1 MRRSAAG
8 ELFLIATPIGNL
20 SDITMRAL
28 ETLRTVDLVAA
39 EDTRTARKLF
49 SRYQITTSLISLH
62 DNSSAKRLD
71 DLLKKLQDGEALG
84 VISEAGTPGISD
96 PGYRLIQMAAEAG
109 IRITPLPGAC
119 AAVAALCASALP
131 LDSFYF
137 AGFLPPRP
145 GPRQRRLESL
155 QDIEATLIFY
165 ESPRRLNSTLE
176 ALQKVLG
183 DRPAC
188 VARELTKIHEEFLRF
203 PLSHLR
209 TLGSERDW
217 RGEITLL
224 VAGCDLE
231 SRSRDPQILLEE
243 EAKLQTRLNDPDFVK
258 GRSNRDLVEIML
270 AEFPLLKRR
279 RIYEIVLSFTPYAHS
294 E

>member
-1 MRRSAAG
+1 MEVAAG

-20 SDITMRAL
+20 ADITLRAL
-28 ETLRTVDLVAA
+28 ETLREVDLVAA
-39 EDTRTARKLF
+39 EDTRTAKKLF
-49 SRYQITTSLISLH
+49 SRYQIKTPLISLH
-62 DNSSAKRLD
+62 DNSSVKRLA
-71 DLLKKLQDGEALG
+71 DLLKKLQDGEAVG

-96 PGYRLIQMAAEAG
+96 PGYRLIQLAAAAA

-137 AGFLPPRP
+137 AGFLPPRS

-155 QDIEATLIFY
+155 KEIEATLIFY
-165 ESPRRLNSTLE
+165 ESPRRLNATLE
-176 ALQKVLG
+176 TMEKVLG

-188 VARELTKIHEEFLRF
+188 VARELTKIHEEFLRY

-209 TLGSERDW
+209 SLGCERNW

-231 SRSRDPQILLEE
+231 SRNRDPQTLLEE
-243 EAKLQTRLNDPDFVK
+243 EAKLQARLADPEFVK
-258 GRSNRDLVEIML
+258 DYSNRDLVELLMT
-270 AEFPLLKRR
+270 EFPLLKRR
-279 RIYEIVLSFTPYAHS
+279 RIYEIVLSIEP
-294 E
+294 

>member
-1 MRRSAAG
+1 MEVAAG

-20 SDITMRAL
+20 ADITLRAL
-28 ETLRTVDLVAA
+28 ETLREVDLVAA
-39 EDTRTARKLF
+39 EDTRTAKKLF
-49 SRYQITTSLISLH
+49 SRYQIKTPLISLH
-62 DNSSAKRLD
+62 DNSSAKRLA
-71 DLLKKLQDGEALG
+71 DLLKKLQDGEAVG

-96 PGYRLIQMAAEAG
+96 PGYRLIQLAAAAA

-137 AGFLPPRP
+137 AGFLPPRS

-155 QDIEATLIFY
+155 KDIEATLIFY
-165 ESPRRLNSTLE
+165 ESPRRLNATLE
-176 ALQKVLG
+176 TLEKVLG

-188 VARELTKIHEEFLRF
+188 VARELTKIYEEFLRY

-209 TLGSERDW
+209 SLGCEREW

-231 SRSRDPQILLEE
+231 SRNLDPQTLLEE
-243 EAKLQTRLNDPDFVK
+243 EAKLQALLADPEFVK
-258 GRSNRDLVEIML
+258 DYSNRDLVELLMT
-270 AEFPLLKRR
+270 EFPLLKRR
-279 RIYEIVLSFTPYAHS
+279 RIYEIVLSENP
-294 E
+294 

>member
-1 MRRSAAG
+1 MEVAAG

-20 SDITMRAL
+20 ADITLRAL
-28 ETLRTVDLVAA
+28 ETLREVDLVAA
-39 EDTRTARKLF
+39 EDTRTAKKLF
-49 SRYQITTSLISLH
+49 SRYQIKTPLISLH
-62 DNSSAKRLD
+62 DNSSVKRLA
-71 DLLKKLQDGEALG
+71 DLLKKLQDGEAVG

-96 PGYRLIQMAAEAG
+96 PGYRLIQLAAAAA

-137 AGFLPPRP
+137 AGFLPPRS

-155 QDIEATLIFY
+155 KEIEATLIFY
-165 ESPRRLNSTLE
+165 ESPRRLNATLE
-176 ALQKVLG
+176 TLEKVLG

-188 VARELTKIHEEFLRF
+188 VARELTKIHEEFLRY

-209 TLGSERDW
+209 SLGCERNW

-231 SRSRDPQILLEE
+231 SRNRDPQTLLEE
-243 EAKLQTRLNDPDFVK
+243 EAKLQARLADPEFVK
-258 GRSNRDLVEIML
+258 DYSNRDLVELLMT
-270 AEFPLLKRR
+270 EFPLLKRR
-279 RIYEIVLSFTPYAHS
+279 RIYEIVLSIEP
-294 E
+294 

>member
-1 MRRSAAG
+1 MEVAAG

-20 SDITMRAL
+20 ADITLRAL
-28 ETLRTVDLVAA
+28 ETLREVDLVAA
-39 EDTRTARKLF
+39 EDTRTAKKLF
-49 SRYQITTSLISLH
+49 SRYQIKTPLISLH
-62 DNSSAKRLD
+62 DNSSAKRLA
-71 DLLKKLQDGEALG
+71 DLLKKLQDGEAVG

-96 PGYRLIQMAAEAG
+96 PGYRLIQLAAAAA

-137 AGFLPPRP
+137 AGFLPPRS

-155 QDIEATLIFY
+155 KEIEATLIFY
-165 ESPRRLNSTLE
+165 ESPRRLNATLE
-176 ALQKVLG
+176 TLEKVLG

-188 VARELTKIHEEFLRF
+188 VARELTKIHEEFLRY

-209 TLGSERDW
+209 SLGCERDW

-231 SRSRDPQILLEE
+231 SRNRDPQTLLEE
-243 EAKLQTRLNDPDFVK
+243 EAKLQARLADPEFVK
-258 GRSNRDLVEIML
+258 DYSNRDLVELLMT
-270 AEFPLLKRR
+270 EFPLLKRR
-279 RIYEIVLSFTPYAHS
+279 RIYEIVLSDNP
-294 E
+294 

>member
-1 MRRSAAG
+1 MEVAAG

-20 SDITMRAL
+20 ADITLRAL
-28 ETLRTVDLVAA
+28 ETLREVDLVAA
-39 EDTRTARKLF
+39 EDTRTAKKLF
-49 SRYQITTSLISLH
+49 SRYQIKTPLISLH
-62 DNSSAKRLD
+62 DNSSARRLA
-71 DLLKKLQDGEALG
+71 DLLKKLQDGEAVG

-96 PGYRLIQMAAEAG
+96 PGYRLIQLAAAAA

-137 AGFLPPRP
+137 AGFLPPRS

-155 QDIEATLIFY
+155 KEIEATLIFY
-165 ESPRRLNSTLE
+165 ESPRRLNATLE
-176 ALQKVLG
+176 TLEKVLG

-188 VARELTKIHEEFLRF
+188 VARELTKIHEEFLRY

-209 TLGSERDW
+209 SLGCERDW

-224 VAGCDLE
+224 VAGCDSE
-231 SRSRDPQILLEE
+231 SRNRDPQTLLEE
-243 EAKLQTRLNDPDFVK
+243 EAKLQARLADPEFVK
-258 GRSNRDLVEIML
+258 DYSNRDLVELLMT
-270 AEFPLLKRR
+270 EFPLLKRR
-279 RIYEIVLSFTPYAHS
+279 RIYEIVLSVTP
-294 E
+294 

>member
-1 MRRSAAG
+1 MAGIVG

-28 ETLRTVDLVAA
+28 ETLRRMDLVAA

-49 SRYQITTSLISLH
+49 SRYQITTPLISLH

-71 DLLKKLQDGEALG
+71 DLFKRLQGGESIG

-96 PGYRLIQMAAEAG
+96 PGYRFIQMAAEAA
-109 IRITPLPGAC
+109 IRITPIPGAC
-119 AAVAALCASALP
+119 AAVTSLCASALP

-137 AGFLPPRP
+137 AGFLPVRS
-145 GPRQRRLESL
+145 GPRQRRIENLKG
-155 QDIEATLIFY
+155 IEATLIFY

-176 ALQKVLG
+176 TLEKILG

-203 PLSHLR
+203 PLSQLR
-209 TLGSERDW
+209 ALGVERSW

-231 SRSRDPQILLEE
+231 SRNRDPEILLAE
-243 EAKLQTRLNDPDFVK
+243 EAKLKTRFADPDFVE
-258 GRSNRDLVEIML
+258 GRSNRDLVETL
-270 AEFPLLKRR
+270 VAEFPLLKRR
-279 RIYEIVLSFTPYAHS
+279 RIYELVLSYAHS

>member
-1 MRRSAAG
+1 MIETRAG
-8 ELFLIATPIGNL
+8 ELFLISTPIGNL
-20 SDITMRAL
+20 ADITMRAL
-28 ETLRTVDLVAA
+28 DILHKVDLVAA
-39 EDTRTARKLF
+39 EDTRTAKKLF
-49 SRYQITTSLISLH
+49 NRYQISTPLISLH
-62 DNSSAKRLD
+62 DNSSARRLA
-71 DLLKKLQDGEALG
+71 DLLKKLQDGESIG
-84 VISEAGTPGISD
+84 VVSEAGTPGISD
-96 PGYRLIQMAAEAG
+96 PGYRLIQMAAEAA
-109 IRITPLPGAC
+109 IKITPLPGAC

-155 QDIEATLIFY
+155 KDIEATLIFY
-165 ESPRRLNSTLE
+165 ESPRRLNTTLE
-176 ALQKVLG
+176 ALEKVFG

-188 VARELTKIHEEFLRF
+188 VARELTKIHEEFLRY

-209 TLGSERDW
+209 SLGCERNW

-231 SRSRDPQILLEE
+231 SRNRDPQTLLEE
-243 EAKLQTRLNDPDFVK
+243 EAKLQARLADPEFVK
-258 GRSNRDLVEIML
+258 DCSNRDLVELLMT
-270 AEFPLLKRR
+270 EFPLLKRR
-279 RIYEIVLSFTPYAHS
+279 RIYEIVLSYAHS

>member
-1 MRRSAAG
+1 MAGDAG

-28 ETLRTVDLVAA
+28 ETLRSVDLVAA

-49 SRYQITTSLISLH
+49 SRYQVTTPLVSLH
-62 DNSSAKRLD
+62 DNSSAKRLA
-71 DLLKKLQDGEALG
+71 DLLAKLQAGDSVG

-96 PGYRLIQMAAEAG
+96 PGYRLIQMAAAAD

-137 AGFLPPRP
+137 VGFLPVRS

-155 QDIEATLIFY
+155 KEIEATLIFY
-165 ESPRRLNSTLE
+165 ESPRRLNGTLE
-176 ALQKVLG
+176 TLEKVFG

-188 VARELTKIHEEFLRF
+188 VARELTKIHEEFLRS
-203 PLSHLR
+203 PLSQLR
-209 TLGSERDW
+209 ILGSERDW

-231 SRSRDPQILLEE
+231 IRNRDPETLLQE
-243 EAKLQTRLNDPDFVK
+243 EAKLQARLADPKFVK
-258 GRSNRDLVEIML
+258 DYSNRDLVEILM

-279 RIYEIVLSFTPYAHS
+279 RIYELVLSGS
-294 E
+294 K

>member
-1 MRRSAAG
+1 VTETATG

-20 SDITMRAL
+20 ADITLRAL
-28 ETLRTVDLVAA
+28 ETLRKVDLVAA
-39 EDTRTARKLF
+39 EDTRTAKKLF
-49 SRYQITTSLISLH
+49 SRYEITTPLISLH
-62 DNSSAKRLD
+62 DNSSAKRLA
-71 DLLKKLQDGEALG
+71 DLLKKMQDGGAVG
-84 VISEAGTPGISD
+84 VVSEAGTPGISD
-96 PGYRLIQMAAEAG
+96 PGYRLIQMAAEAA

-119 AAVAALCASALP
+119 AAVTALCASALP

-155 QDIEATLIFY
+155 KDIEATLIFY
-165 ESPRRLNSTLE
+165 ESPRRLNATLE
-176 ALQKVLG
+176 TLEKVLG

-188 VARELTKIHEEFLRF
+188 VARELTKIYEEFLRY

-209 TLGSERDW
+209 SLGCERDW

-231 SRSRDPQILLEE
+231 SRSRDPQTLREE
-243 EAKLQTRLNDPDFVK
+243 EAKLRTRLTDSVFVK
-258 GRSNRDLVEIML
+258 DRSNRDLVELLMV
-270 AEFPLLKRR
+270 EFPLLKRR
-279 RIYEIVLSFTPYAHS
+279 RIYEIVLSDNP
-294 E
+294 

>member
-1 MRRSAAG
+1 M
-8 ELFLIATPIGNL
+8 
-20 SDITMRAL
+20 
-28 ETLRTVDLVAA
+28 V
-39 EDTRTARKLF
+39 
-49 SRYQITTSLISLH
+49 
-62 DNSSAKRLD
+62 
-71 DLLKKLQDGEALG
+71 
-84 VISEAGTPGISD
+84 
-96 PGYRLIQMAAEAG
+96 AEAE

-137 AGFLPPRP
+137 AGFLPVRS

-155 QDIEATLIFY
+155 KDIEATLIFY
-165 ESPRRLNSTLE
+165 ESPRRLNRTFEILE
-176 ALQKVLG
+176 KVLG

-188 VARELTKIHEEFLRF
+188 VARELTKIYEEFLRF

-209 TLGSERDW
+209 ALGSEHDW

-231 SRSRDPQILLEE
+231 SRNRDPQTLLEE
-243 EAKLQTRLNDPDFVK
+243 EAKLQIRLSDPHFT
-258 GRSNRDLVEIML
+258 GGCSNRDLVELLIS
-270 AEFPLLKRR
+270 EFPLLKRR
-279 RIYEIVLSFTPYAHS
+279 RIYELVITYTHS